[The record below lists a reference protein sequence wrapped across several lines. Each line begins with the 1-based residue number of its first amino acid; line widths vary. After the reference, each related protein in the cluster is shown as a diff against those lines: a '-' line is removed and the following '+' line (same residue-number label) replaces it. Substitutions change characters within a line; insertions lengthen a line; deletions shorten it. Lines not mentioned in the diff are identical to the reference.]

1 MCGEAVRDA
10 STGIT
15 LEDDGHDTQAR
26 FTEGSV
32 VLSDGTLTVGAVDVG
47 GDFCCLRS
55 VFL

>member
-1 MCGEAVRDA
+1 M
-10 STGIT
+10 
-15 LEDDGHDTQAR
+15 QAQALLWR
-26 FTEGSV
+26 MMATIRRPGSLRGSV

>member
-15 LEDDGHDTQAR
+15 LEDDGHDSQAR
-26 FTEGSV
+26 LTEGSV
-32 VLSDGTLTVGAVDVG
+32 ALSDGTLTVWTVDVG
-47 GDFCCLRS
+47 GGFCCLRS